1 MDRLIELIIP
11 SLSETILMLAVS
23 TFFTVIIGGIL
34 GIILVVT
41 SNGHIMKNY
50 YIHKS
55 LAYVINITRSIP
67 FIILMIFIIPFTRL
81 ITGTSIGTAAA
92 IVPLVIASVP
102 FFARVIE
109 SSMLEVDSG
118 VIEAALS
125 MGASNLQIIFKVII
139 PEALSSIVLG
149 ITITVINILGYSAMA
164 GAVGGGGL
172 GYLAIGY
179 GYQRFQTDVMLAT
192 VLILIILVQVIQLS
206 GNFAAEKLKHN

>member
-11 SLSETILMLAVS
+11 SLSETLLMLVVS

-41 SNGHIMKNY
+41 SSGHIMKNH
-50 YIHKS
+50 YIHNS

>member
-11 SLSETILMLAVS
+11 SLSETLFMLLVS
-23 TFFTVIIGGIL
+23 TFFTVILGGIL

-41 SNGHIMKNY
+41 SSGHIMKNK
-50 YIHKS
+50 YIHNG
-55 LAYVINITRSIP
+55 LAYVINITRSVP

-81 ITGTSIGTAAA
+81 ITGTSIGTSAA

-192 VLILIILVQVIQLS
+192 VLILIILVQIIQLS
-206 GNFAAEKLKHN
+206 GNFAAEKIKHN